1 MGGYKCFLQQK
12 KNLNDILGY
21 PPPHLEKKNTDT
33 QHTHAHTSNPQGE
46 IKANRHAQTH
56 RKNNSFENKS
66 RDIFLQLLL

>member
-1 MGGYKCFLQQK
+1 MIYWV
-12 KNLNDILGY
+12 IL
-21 PPPHLEKKNTDT
+21 PPTWKKKNTDT